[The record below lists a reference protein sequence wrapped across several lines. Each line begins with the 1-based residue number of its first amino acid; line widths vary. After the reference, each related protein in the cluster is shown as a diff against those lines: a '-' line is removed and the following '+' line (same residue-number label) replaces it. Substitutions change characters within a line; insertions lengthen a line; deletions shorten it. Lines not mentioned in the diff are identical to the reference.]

1 MIGDVSTYGCGVI
14 SVVEWIAVVH
24 KVVALDL

>member
-1 MIGDVSTYGCGVI
+1 MGYVSMYGCGVI
-14 SVVEWIAVVH
+14 SVVEWIAVTH